1 MGVGFLE
8 AFLQAGFLVKIVIVI
23 LFFSS
28 IYLWSFVVM
37 KYLTFASSK
46 KQYDK
51 FMQILKNGDLSL
63 ISSIK
68 NNIYSEIFKF
78 LDSNKDKIKTAKEDL
93 EIIKEKTVLF
103 LEENN
108 KNLEKGIANI
118 GIIASISPFVGL
130 FGTVIGIIDVFSL
143 IAENASVSLIA
154 IGPGIAESLYST
166 ALGLFVAVPASFFYN
181 KLINKLENLEMEQ
194 KIIIQKIIFS
204 LMDDEAKND
213 ELE

>member
-28 IYLWSFVVM
+28 IYLWAFVVM

-78 LDSNKDKIKTAKEDL
+78 LESNKDKIKTAKEDL

-154 IGPGIAESLYST
+154 IGPGIAEALYST
-166 ALGLFVAVPASFFYN
+166 ALVLFVAVPASFFYN
-181 KLINKLENLEMEQ
+181 KLINKLENLELEQ

>member
-28 IYLWSFVVM
+28 IYLWAFVVM

-78 LDSNKDKIKTAKEDL
+78 LDKYCKNK
-93 EIIKEKTVLF
+93 
-103 LEENN
+103 
-108 KNLEKGIANI
+108 
-118 GIIASISPFVGL
+118 
-130 FGTVIGIIDVFSL
+130 
-143 IAENASVSLIA
+143 
-154 IGPGIAESLYST
+154 
-166 ALGLFVAVPASFFYN
+166 
-181 KLINKLENLEMEQ
+181 
-194 KIIIQKIIFS
+194 
-204 LMDDEAKND
+204 
-213 ELE
+213 

>member
-28 IYLWSFVVM
+28 IYLWAFVVM

-78 LDSNKDKIKTAKEDL
+78 LESNKDKIKTAKEDL

-166 ALGLFVAVPASFFYN
+166 ALGLFVAVPSSFFYN
-181 KLINKLENLEMEQ
+181 KLINKLENLELEQ